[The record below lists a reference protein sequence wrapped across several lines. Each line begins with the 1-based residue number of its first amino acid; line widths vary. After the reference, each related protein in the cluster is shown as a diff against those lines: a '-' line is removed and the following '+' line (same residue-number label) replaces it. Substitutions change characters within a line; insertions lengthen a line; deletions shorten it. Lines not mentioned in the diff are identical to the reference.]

1 MTGQEM
7 LTGMFICYRGSS
19 EVRPSDVLGSL
30 AGRKPHLPLLSRPG
44 YHGVPRERR
53 RDSHM
58 SAKENKATARRFMEE
73 SFGGGKPELVDDV
86 LDPDFVRYDPYIE
99 SGEVRGAQTVKGNI
113 EWFRNAF
120 PDLSCTVE
128 EQVAESDKVVSRW
141 TVRGTH
147 RGDFLGVAGTGNR
160 VEFTGMQI
168 DRFDESGKIVE
179 ERAEFDLL
187 GAMRQMGA
195 VPKPYK
201 TGSSLIRV
209 RSLRHRMCG
218 YRLGTRRTHPG
229 RRQVLEALERI
240 SAVIG
245 YSFSSFTSG
254 FE

>member
-1 MTGQEM
+1 
-7 LTGMFICYRGSS
+7 
-19 EVRPSDVLGSL
+19 
-30 AGRKPHLPLLSRPG
+30 
-44 YHGVPRERR
+44 
-53 RDSHM
+53 M

-128 EQVAESDKVVSRW
+128 EQVAEGDKVVSRW

-147 RGDFLGVAGTGNR
+147 RGDFFGVAGTGNR

-195 VPKPYK
+195 VPKP
-201 TGSSLIRV
+201 
-209 RSLRHRMCG
+209 
-218 YRLGTRRTHPG
+218 
-229 RRQVLEALERI
+229 
-240 SAVIG
+240 
-245 YSFSSFTSG
+245 
-254 FE
+254 